1 MATSSFK
8 ALMFGDNV
16 IAVLGRLRDES
27 AAVRQII
34 NRIATMNV
42 PVRDEAFSHLL
53 ILAGLR
59 RLEEYV
65 EEEARKMPVLN
76 SILDH
81 KVLGREFKRGRE
93 EGRQED
99 RQEGEFALL
108 RRQIEKRFG
117 ELPAWAE
124 QNLSNRSEK
133 DLSDLGL
140 RLLDATSLEE
150 LLA

>member
-1 MATSSFK
+1 M
-8 ALMFGDNV
+8 
-16 IAVLGRLRDES
+16 
-27 AAVRQII
+27 RQII
-34 NRIATMNV
+34 NLIATMDV
-42 PVRDEAFSHLL
+42 PGRDEAFSHLL

-93 EGRQED
+93 EGRQEG